1 LNEDYYSWEDETR
14 FTFIELSEIMDNDS
28 NPLDYLIRL
37 CETAVN
43 TGKWNLTKFT
53 ILNAKDE
60 LKKLRESKKDLA
72 HDAFQANQ
80 NAVEDTNR
88 WLSCEQELVAIKEKI
103 NLIFSKPVAYGLIN
117 EKYDLYN
124 LSLCYNQYEDQS
136 KLIPLYSNKE
146 EFLKGAWKNGKL
158 SQ

>member
-1 LNEDYYSWEDETR
+1 MKEDYYTWEDETR
-14 FTFIELSEIMDNDS
+14 LTFIELSDMINNDA

-43 TGKWNLTKFT
+43 TGKWNLTHFT

-60 LKKLRESKKDLA
+60 LKKLRESKADLA
-72 HDAFQANQ
+72 KDAFQANQ
-80 NAVEDTNR
+80 SAVEDSNR
-88 WLSCEQELVAIKEKI
+88 WLSCEKELVAIKEKI

-117 EKYDLYN
+117 DKYDLYN
-124 LSLCYNQYEDQS
+124 LSLYYNQYEDQN

-146 EFLKGAWKNGKL
+146 EFLTREWKNGKL

>member
-1 LNEDYYSWEDETR
+1 MMN
-14 FTFIELSEIMDNDS
+14 NDA

-43 TGKWNLTKFT
+43 TGKWNLTRFT

-60 LKKLRESKKDLA
+60 LQKLRESKKDLA
-72 HDAFQANQ
+72 HDAFHANQ
-80 NAVEDTNR
+80 NAAEDTER
-88 WLSCEQELVAIKEKI
+88 WLSCERELVAIKEKI

-117 EKYDLYN
+117 DKNDLYN
-124 LSLCYNQYEDQS
+124 LSLYHNQYEDQN

-146 EFLKGAWKNGKL
+146 EFLTGAWKNGKL

>member
-1 LNEDYYSWEDETR
+1 MN
-14 FTFIELSEIMDNDS
+14 NDS
-28 NPLDYLIRL
+28 NPLDYLIQC

-43 TGKWNLTKFT
+43 TGKWKLTRFT

-60 LKKLRESKKDLA
+60 LQKLRESKKDLA

-117 EKYDLYN
+117 DKNDLYN
-124 LSLCYNQYEDQS
+124 LSLYNNQYVDQN

-146 EFLKGAWKNGKL
+146 EFLTGAWKNGKL
-158 SQ
+158 SK

>member
-1 LNEDYYSWEDETR
+1 MN
-14 FTFIELSEIMDNDS
+14 NDS
-28 NPLDYLIRL
+28 NPLDYLIQC

-43 TGKWNLTKFT
+43 TGKWKLTRFT
-53 ILNAKDE
+53 VLNAKDE
-60 LKKLRESKKDLA
+60 LQKLRKAKRDMA
-72 HDAFQANQ
+72 HDACQANQ

-117 EKYDLYN
+117 DKNDLYN
-124 LSLCYNQYEDQS
+124 LSLYHNQYEDQN

-146 EFLKGAWKNGKL
+146 EFLTGAWKNGKL
-158 SQ
+158 S